1 MIRALFQN
9 TRATASV
16 ELLIVMPPLLFVGWA
31 GIELTHRITTQRAV
45 AEIDQLV
52 ADNASRAGD
61 STALGPMPLR
71 ESDLND
77 VMEGAALQGK
87 SLNIQQKGRIILSS
101 LQQDAA
107 GRQSIRWR
115 RCIGMAAAG
124 SEYSNISN
132 TPTRDPRGIQMRGKW
147 IKAPP
152 REALMVAEVYYD
164 YEPIVEVE
172 LVGYGK
178 EMLEAKA
185 VRLVRD
191 NRDLSG
197 IKGDANAARCTV
209 RST

>member
-1 MIRALFQN
+1 
-9 TRATASV
+9 
-16 ELLIVMPPLLFVGWA
+16 
-31 GIELTHRITTQRAV
+31 
-45 AEIDQLV
+45 
-52 ADNASRAGD
+52 
-61 STALGPMPLR
+61 
-71 ESDLND
+71 
-77 VMEGAALQGK
+77 
-87 SLNIQQKGRIILSS
+87 
-101 LQQDAA
+101 
-107 GRQSIRWR
+107 
-115 RCIGMAAAG
+115 MAAAG